1 MTLLYRACFTTFVT
15 SCCLS
20 ACSLLPQP
28 AHQIE
33 VESPK
38 YEMASSARVRVFS
51 SENNQ
56 PYVVFRSGDCYQS
69 WMKFDGTRV
78 DDGMA
83 GSFRYSTRSVLIGMP
98 PSPRPW
104 MRVQGLT
111 GKTFIREYVV
121 PAGQSIT
128 YSMGWVVYS
137 GQYGTTRRCVASS
150 VILTPEAGRD
160 YDVFL
165 TQQGRQCEIEARQ
178 IDDHGLDEPVRMG
191 VALECRAGNK

>member
-1 MTLLYRACFTTFVT
+1 
-15 SCCLS
+15 
-20 ACSLLPQP
+20 
-28 AHQIE
+28 

-38 YEMASSARVRVFS
+38 FEMRNSARVRVFS

-56 PYVVFRSGDCYQS
+56 PYAVFRSGDCYQS
-69 WMKFDGTRV
+69 WISFDGTRV

-121 PAGQSIT
+121 AAGQPIT

-137 GQYGTTRRCVASS
+137 GQYGPTRRCVASS
-150 VILTPEAGRD
+150 VVLTPEAGRD

-178 IDDHGLDEPVRMG
+178 IDDLGLDEPVQMG